1 MKHSRSHLKSTAS
14 HMSYVHTRVMIV
26 KSQPHQQASLSKI
39 RLNTVLQIPIKIILF
54 YHMVNQLNSWYTS
67 NQIY

>member
-1 MKHSRSHLKSTAS
+1 
-14 HMSYVHTRVMIV
+14 MIV